1 MMESRREIFNQ
12 NYGGQGSGS
21 VIGPTLPDEDY
32 KPTAPNATEPE
43 EPSRRNVFNPAVPDK
58 KPGGTMV
65 VEDDKLAVVG
75 WLIGI
80 DGDCKGKDFHL
91 YYGDNVIGR
100 GYSMPGRVCLNDTRI
115 HGEGELVLFYDPVNN
130 EFSIRPK
137 EGGNCLCYLNDKK
150 SIQVPQVLAAYDC
163 ITLRERSIENEVIS
177 KLMFIP
183 LCGERFTWKTGISER
198 ND

>member
-1 MMESRREIFNQ
+1 MESNKNVFN
-12 NYGGQGSGS
+12 NNINNGYSNL
-21 VIGPTLPDEDY
+21 GPTIPDEDY
-32 KPTAPNATEPE
+32 RPTEPAEPQSHKSNCTMIVE
-43 EPSRRNVFNPAVPDK
+43 EEN
-58 KPGGTMV
+58 
-65 VEDDKLAVVG
+65 LAVVG

-80 DGDCKGKDFHL
+80 EGDCKGKDFHL

-100 GYSMPGRVCLNDTRI
+100 GDSRPGRVCLNDTRI
-115 HGEGELVLFYDPVNN
+115 HGEGELALYYDPVNN

-137 EGGNCLCYLNDKK
+137 EGGNCLCYLNDRK
-150 SIQVPQVLAAYDC
+150 SIQVSQVLSAYDC
-163 ITLRERSIENEVIS
+163 ITLRERSIENQVIS

>member
-1 MMESRREIFNQ
+1 MESRREIFNQ
-12 NYGGQGSGS
+12 NYGGQGGS

-32 KPTAPNATEPE
+32 RPTEPSGPE
-43 EPSRRNVFNPAVPDK
+43 SEAPSGRNVFDSTKPDK

-100 GYSMPGRVCLNDTRI
+100 GYSMPGKVCLNDTRI

-137 EGGNCLCYLNDKK
+137 EGGNCLCYLNDRK
-150 SIQVPQVLAAYDC
+150 SIQVSQVLSAYDC
-163 ITLRERSIENEVIS
+163 ITLRERSIENQVIS

-183 LCGERFTWKTGISER
+183 LCGERFTWKTGIKER